1 MIRMTDMENILLQKK
16 PDLKSYYN
24 LAQEAYQENDV
35 EEALKI
41 SKNGLK
47 QAKLQNS
54 GEWIDRFDSLNTNIS
69 QGQTDTMNSAQE
81 SSLLSS
87 IKKEAITIVKGI
99 GSKLAEKLYGIGIHT
114 VAELARSP
122 SERIARV
129 NGIGLA
135 TAQKYV
141 SSAKEHMKMK
151 KLNDFP
157 EANKSEENLENRG
170 ESNLRVEPNKWFE
183 KKFEKPETEKLY
195 PPAEVS
201 PVAEP
206 LKIDSEN
213 YESSINNFEEL
224 DYEEIDED
232 GSSIINYDDT
242 DRKIELNE
250 PLLVE
255 ESEKN
260 NTLVVSPELLR
271 QSNLTLQERN
281 TASQEVL
288 PHAQVKESLMRITK
302 DLKLSG
308 FGIIEKLPKL
318 RVVFTGIDLLAI
330 KHVRVK
336 EFLDLIYILPIKIC
350 TLKGS
355 LIISSE
361 SVQYNS
367 TKKIEDT
374 SFRVDR
380 LPQSYLKALSQV
392 KLSIYSD
399 IVSEG
404 VLLRYL
410 SRYLGTNISL
420 EKSFTRKNLFFR
432 SGPLQHKIL
441 IEPVLVCQN
450 IVGFTEKIIPFAYQ
464 KNSNIHIVQHSKFA
478 DLLQYLDQ
486 KYFLIETY
494 SEEKNA
500 VVLNCEATNK
510 FMKDLRNYSA
520 PFMIYGMVVL
530 FVLLSHEY
538 SVLPL
543 LINLGYGVVSFY
555 IVMISYLYLKLFK
568 QKSALHQEFSTPY
581 YQKKLN
587 LDETTLILI
596 NEELSSKLMDQF
608 IFESVGK
615 DSGFN
620 FIDKLEKENAEKFL
634 SERVQ
639 NRRIEESN
647 IFEQDIVMESEPL
660 DYSKTQKEENSNVKD
675 KYVDKYSSF
684 LED

>member
-1 MIRMTDMENILLQKK
+1 MIRMTDMENSLLQKK

-35 EEALKI
+35 DEALKI

-54 GEWIDRFDSLNTNIS
+54 GEWIDKFDSLNTNIS
-69 QGQTDTMNSAQE
+69 QGQADTMNSAQD

-87 IKKEAITIVKGI
+87 IKKETITIVKGI
-99 GSKLAEKLYGIGIHT
+99 GPKVAEKLYGIGVHT
-114 VAELARSP
+114 VAELAQSP
-122 SERIARV
+122 PERIARV

-135 TAQKYV
+135 TAQKYI

-157 EANKSEENLENRG
+157 EANKSGANLENSG
-170 ESNLRVEPNKWFE
+170 ESNLREEPKKWFE
-183 KKFEKPETEKLY
+183 KKFEKPETEKWY
-195 PPAEVS
+195 PPEEVS

-232 GSSIINYDDT
+232 RSSIINYDDT
-242 DRKIELNE
+242 DKKIKLNE

-255 ESEKN
+255 GSEKN

-288 PHAQVKESLMRITK
+288 PHAQIKESLMRITK

-308 FGIIEKLPKL
+308 FGIIEKHPKL
-318 RVVFTGIDLLAI
+318 RAIFTGIDLLAI

-404 VLLRYL
+404 TLLRYL

-510 FMKDLRNYSA
+510 FMKDLRSYSS
-520 PFMIYGMVVL
+520 PFMIYGIVVL
-530 FVLLSHEY
+530 FVLLSQEY

-596 NEELSSKLMDQF
+596 NEDLSSKLMDQF

-660 DYSKTQKEENSNVKD
+660 EYSKTQKEEISNVKD